1 MPSRPTSDTNAP
13 TGARRGHQVLKRLKD
28 NPPALWYR
36 GELVK
41 DVTQHPA
48 LKGGVE
54 TLAHLYDLQWQ
65 HADVALYDSPSSGRK
80 VSRAFMMPK
89 THEELV
95 SISRAMKVWQDYTH
109 GMMGRVPDYIS
120 RAMTGYAAGAP
131 FLAEADPRFG
141 ANAVRYYEYLRENDL
156 CLTHTLIP
164 PQANRALSSAKQ
176 ADPFLAARIKEET
189 DAGIVIRGC
198 RMLATL
204 PISDEIMVF
213 PSTLLKS
220 PEEDAPY
227 AFGFSIP
234 NNTPG
239 LRFICRESVDYGRSH
254 FDHPLGSRFEE
265 MDAVVIFD
273 DVFVPWEN
281 VLLYRDIKRCNEA
294 YARTGAVAHMTH
306 QVVVKNIAK
315 SEYMLGLAS
324 LLANSIGAEVFQHI
338 QEKLAELWVNHE
350 TMKAFLRTAEVDAKL
365 DEWGVMRPAWDPL
378 DAARNLFPRLYPRMV
393 EIIQQIGASGLV
405 AMPTEADLKGPL
417 SGGNQALLS
426 GRACGCFRPG
436 AALSA
441 GLGHRDLR
449 VRVAPGAVRAIL
461 FRRSGENGGRPGDR
475 PQSSDS
481 GVRGE
486 GTRLR
491 ARGPGRSA
499 RWGARLMGAAVRLP
513 PNEREY
519 RDTVGLFSTG
529 VAVIVANI
537 GGEVFAMTV
546 NAVAS
551 LSLSPKLIMF
561 APGKHTRFA
570 QRIGELKHYSINLL
584 RSEQQALST
593 YFAGGW
599 QEAAPPPFRFVAAGE
614 TLRLEGCLAC
624 IECSSVQHLEIGD
637 HWLVIG
643 EVQGLHRGI
652 EPHSPLLFFK
662 GRYRDMDF
670 RYGTPAPDLAEAH
683 DVPAHIYYPT

>member
-1 MPSRPTSDTNAP
+1 MATSPKLDSGG
-13 TGARRGHQVLKRLKD
+13 TGARHGAQVLQRLKD
-28 NPPALWYR
+28 NPPSVWYR

-41 DVTQHPA
+41 DVTQHPG

-54 TLAHLYDLQWQ
+54 TLAHLYDLQCQ

-89 THEELV
+89 THEELASV
-95 SISRAMKVWQDYTH
+95 SRAMKVWQDYTH

-164 PQANRALSSAKQ
+164 PQANRAVNSAKQ

-220 PEEDAPY
+220 PEDDAPY

-265 MDAVVIFD
+265 MDAVVVFD

-315 SEYMLGLAS
+315 CEFMLGLAS
-324 LLANSIGAEVFQHI
+324 LLVNSIGAEIFQHV
-338 QEKLAELWVNHE
+338 QEKLAEIWVNLE
-350 TMKAFLRTAEVDAKL
+350 TMKAFLRTAEVDAEL
-365 DEWGVMRPAWDPL
+365 DEWGVMRPAWNPL

-417 SGGNQALLS
+417 SEDIKRYYQAARADAFDRVPLFRLAWDTAIS
-426 GRACGCFRPG
+426 AFGSRQVLYERFFFGDPVRMAGALVTGHNRQIQEYAEKVRAFVREGRDEALG
-436 AALSA
+436 AA
-441 GLGHRDLR
+441 H
-449 VRVAPGAVRAIL
+449 
-461 FRRSGENGGRPGDR
+461 DR
-475 PQSSDS
+475 
-481 GVRGE
+481 
-486 GTRLR
+486 
-491 ARGPGRSA
+491 
-499 RWGARLMGAAVRLP
+499 
-513 PNEREY
+513 
-519 RDTVGLFSTG
+519 
-529 VAVIVANI
+529 
-537 GGEVFAMTV
+537 
-546 NAVAS
+546 
-551 LSLSPKLIMF
+551 
-561 APGKHTRFA
+561 
-570 QRIGELKHYSINLL
+570 
-584 RSEQQALST
+584 
-593 YFAGGW
+593 
-599 QEAAPPPFRFVAAGE
+599 
-614 TLRLEGCLAC
+614 
-624 IECSSVQHLEIGD
+624 
-637 HWLVIG
+637 
-643 EVQGLHRGI
+643 
-652 EPHSPLLFFK
+652 
-662 GRYRDMDF
+662 
-670 RYGTPAPDLAEAH
+670 
-683 DVPAHIYYPT
+683 